1 MENVK
6 NSSYNKNDS
15 CNSEESL
22 KTMKIYI
29 FSLIGIIIFF
39 IPIKFNNQR
48 ETILY
53 HISYFIENKSI
64 AIINISIVF
73 FITLSI
79 LKNIINVK
87 KSDIN
92 KVFVFTK
99 IFSLIILIFVLI
111 GKEEMFF
118 IDDNFV
124 FILKDLIINLSI
136 VLPVA
141 SLFMPFLLDY
151 GLVEITEAFTHKIMK
166 KIFKVSGKVFLNFL
180 VYLLVNNVC
189 GAFVTYRLYRDG
201 KLREKECAITIL
213 NFSIL
218 SLSLTSDLCYKINI
232 DTKKFFIMEMLLLI
246 ICNIIISRIYP
257 LKKKKQ
263 SYYFKSGHKDVNCN
277 KHKLNTA
284 VKRYYENKKN
294 KRFISLS
301 LSYLNDAIC
310 ILMEL
315 IPLIITI
322 FFIGN
327 IIYNIPII
335 MATSNRIICIIIGK
349 FNIPNSIL
357 ISNIISLNFFNSIL
371 AIENIKTETYHISNL
386 MIGLLISIQCINIS
400 LLIPFIKKYILNI
413 SMREI
418 ILVAIERLLIMIFIF
433 FVSYNFYLSYILKL
447 INF

>member
-1 MENVK
+1 MESIKDSSRSK
-6 NSSYNKNDS
+6 NNSYN
-15 CNSEESL
+15 SEKSL
-22 KTMKIYI
+22 NEVKIYI
-29 FSLIGIIIFF
+29 FSLIGIVVFF
-39 IPIKFNNQR
+39 IPIKINNQY

-64 AIINISIVF
+64 TVINISILF

-99 IFSLIILIFVLI
+99 TFSLMIFIFILI

-118 IDDNFV
+118 IDDSFV
-124 FILKDLIINLSI
+124 FILKDSILNLSI
-136 VLPVA
+136 IFPTA
-141 SLFMPFLLDY
+141 SIFMPFLLDY

-166 KIFKVSGKVFLNFL
+166 KTFGVSGKVFLNFL
-180 VYLLVNNVC
+180 VYLLVNNLC
-189 GAFVTYRLYRDG
+189 GAFVTYRLYKDG

-213 NFSIL
+213 NFSVL
-218 SLSLTSDLCYKINI
+218 SLSLTSDLCYKIDINLQ
-232 DTKKFFIMEMLLLI
+232 TFLIMEILLLT

-263 SYYFKSGHKDVNCN
+263 SYYFKSGHKNVNCN

-294 KRFISLS
+294 KKFISLS

-315 IPLIITI
+315 IPLIIII

-327 IIYNIPII
+327 IIYNIPMII
-335 MATSNRIICIIIGK
+335 DITNSIICSIVEK
-349 FNIPNSIL
+349 LDIPNSVL
-357 ISNIISLNFFNSIL
+357 ISNIVSLNFFSNIL
-371 AIENIKTETYHISNL
+371 AIENINTDTYNISNI
-386 MIGLLISIQCINIS
+386 MIGLLISLQCINIS
-400 LLIPFIKKYILNI
+400 LLIPFINKYILNI
-413 SMREI
+413 NMSEI
-418 ILVAIERLLIMIFIF
+418 ILVAIERFLIMIFIF
-433 FVSYNFYLSYILKL
+433 FISYNFYLNYIL
-447 INF
+447 